1 MEGPQFSTLAESQL
15 YRSWNMDVIGM
26 TNLQEAKLAREA
38 EICFATLALVTDYD
52 CWHPEHDQV
61 TVEMII
67 ETLQANAVTAQR
79 AIADL
84 VARLPVDRGCECAT
98 ALATA
103 IITRPGANS
112 GRDEGRAG
120 ADHRQVRALMQPVL
134 TVGSVAFDSIRTPSG
149 EVSRVV
155 GGAATFFSV
164 AASFFTDVRL
174 VAVVGEDFGERHMQV
189 FGGRRIDLEGLQRVP
204 GETFRWRGEYGLD
217 PNSRE
222 TVYTHLNVFS
232 DFRPHVPRRF
242 RTSPVVFL
250 ANIHPALQL
259 EVLDQVESPAFVAL
273 DTMNY
278 WIDGTPAALRAVLAR
293 VHAVVINDEEAR
305 QLSGEGQ
312 PGEGRAGHS
321 PDGAGAGD
329 HQAGRARCADD
340 P

>member
-1 MEGPQFSTLAESQL
+1 
-15 YRSWNMDVIGM
+15 
-26 TNLQEAKLAREA
+26 
-38 EICFATLALVTDYD
+38 
-52 CWHPEHDQV
+52 
-61 TVEMII
+61 
-67 ETLQANAVTAQR
+67 
-79 AIADL
+79 
-84 VARLPVDRGCECAT
+84 
-98 ALATA
+98 
-103 IITRPGANS
+103 
-112 GRDEGRAG
+112 
-120 ADHRQVRALMQPVL
+120 MQPVL

-259 EVLDQVESPAFVAL
+259 EVLDQVESPAFIAL

-305 QLSGEGQ
+305 QLSGEVNLAKAARAIRRMGPARVIIKRGEHGVLMTRDDGFFAA
-312 PGEGRAGHS
+312 PGLPLEDVRD
-321 PDGAGAGD
+321 PTGAGD
-329 HQAGRARCADD
+329 TFAGGFVGHLAAAGDLSDAAVVRAVVCGSAMASLAVEDFGLNGLLGLTGRDVRARFDAFKRLTHFDAL
-340 P
+340 